1 MQQTE
6 IRRIEQYRDRWS
18 TFDAESGILRL
29 SDKPSVEQLRG
40 YELFDGYD
48 DAFLEQIAPDVSIAM
63 WAAGSVLFEE
73 GSYLDLAFY
82 VASGEVEV
90 FVSGVEG
97 AGQSLPIFATS
108 VAAAPAPGGPEAAR
122 QTVFETRA
130 LAMDPTRLTFLSTM
144 DFDLPRGEATILR
157 SGEIFGEIGALS
169 GWPQSVTGRVARE
182 AELLQIRLPALRL
195 MRRKSKA
202 LKERLDR
209 LYRDRSLSQQLA
221 VAPLFG
227 GVGREFITA
236 LAERVSLVS
245 CNPDE
250 VIAAEGDDAD
260 SLYLLRSGYLRLSRA
275 AGEGQVV
282 VGYLSK
288 GMTVGEVELLVDGV
302 DSWQHTITSVGYSEL
317 VRIDRP
323 EFEDL
328 VRRFPFVEAGLWK
341 QAVAAIRETGA
352 TLRTP
357 GRSDFIKFSLERGLV
372 EGNSILAI
380 DLDACTRCD
389 DCVRA
394 CADLHDG
401 RPRFVREGEKYGNL
415 LITKACYHCEDP
427 VCLIGCPTGA
437 IRRANVG
444 DVVDIDE
451 ALCIGCS
458 VCATGCPYDA
468 IIMHGEGEVWP
479 ANALPKGL
487 RGKDKRVASKC
498 DLCYTSDQ
506 GPACVRN
513 CPQGCAFRVSTLD
526 EFEQLLT
533 KQP

>member
-6 IRRIEQYRDRWS
+6 LHRIEQYRDRWS

-29 SDKPSVEQLRG
+29 SDKPSVEQLRT
-40 YELFDGYD
+40 YDLFDGYE
-48 DAFLEQIAPDVSIAM
+48 DAFLEQIAPDVSIAT
-63 WAAGSVLFEE
+63 WSAGSVLFEE

-90 FVSGVEG
+90 FVAGIG
-97 AGQSLPIFATS
+97 APAQSLPIFATS
-108 VAAAPAPGGPEAAR
+108 VASPEVIGVAEEAQ

-130 LAMDPTRLTFLSTM
+130 LAMDPSRLTFLSTM
-144 DFDLPRGEATILR
+144 DFDLPRGQSTVLK

-169 GWPQSVTGRVARE
+169 GWPQSVTGRVASD

-202 LKERLDR
+202 LKERLDT

-221 VAPLFG
+221 VAPLFN
-227 GVGREFITA
+227 GVGRDFITA
-236 LAERVSLVS
+236 LADRVSLVS
-245 CNPDE
+245 CDPDE
-250 VIAAEGDDAD
+250 VVAAEGNEVD

-288 GMTVGEVELLVDGV
+288 GMTVGEVELLVDGI
-302 DSWQHTITSVGYSEL
+302 DTRQHSITSVGYSEL
-317 VRIDRP
+317 VRIGRP
-323 EFEDL
+323 DFEDL

-341 QAVAAIRETGA
+341 RAVEAIRETGA
-352 TLRTP
+352 SMRTP
-357 GRSDFIKFSLERGLV
+357 GRPDFIKFSLERGLV

-444 DVVDIDE
+444 DVVDIE
-451 ALCIGCS
+451 EPLCIGCS
-458 VCATGCPYDA
+458 VCATACPYDA

-487 RGKDKRVASKC
+487 RGKDRRVASKC
-498 DLCYTSDQ
+498 DLCYTTDR
-506 GPACVRN
+506 GPACVSS
-513 CPQGCAFRVSTLD
+513 CPQGCAFRVGTLD
-526 EFEQLLT
+526 EFEQLLS